1 MLLGKDIK
9 TTVNTLVER
18 YKTRNPF
25 ELAEYLNIMIC
36 DSDIGE
42 LKGFYIYKQRKRII
56 FINQNLQ
63 NTEAYKFRD
72 MVAAHELGH
81 AILTP
86 RCSCYFFSD
95 DTFFLKS
102 KPEIE
107 ANTFAAELL
116 ISDLDI
122 YSNPEMNYSQ
132 LSRLLG
138 YSEHLLHLKNTIEF
152 NAHSA

>member
-9 TTVNTLVER
+9 RTVDTLAER

-25 ELAEYLNIMIC
+25 ELAEHLNIMIC
-36 DSDIGE
+36 NSNIGQ
-42 LKGFYIYKQRKRII
+42 LRGFYIYKQRKKII

-63 NTEAYKFRD
+63 NTDTYKLRD

-116 ISDLDI
+116 IPDIEI
-122 YSNPEMNYSQ
+122 YSNPEMNHSQ

-138 YSEHLLHLKNTIEF
+138 YSEHLLQFKSI
-152 NAHSA
+152 